1 MAQFR
6 THYTIESL
14 LGLPQL
20 ALPHSPNSGLAVLMA
35 PVPELK
41 ESLVNGTAAKDVE
54 NGEKPDDS
62 AHEEV
67 FLYRLPFSSQSYF
80 MMRPVE
86 NVHIYVWII
95 KDLSWSQDW
104 YYPTL
109 IFGALALLWCGMLL
123 MEAIR
128 TRSVY
133 EVYMITGTTLWLA
146 ANYTWM
152 AGNYRWIPL
161 FDRCLDD
168 AWRNF

>member
-1 MAQFR
+1 
-6 THYTIESL
+6 
-14 LGLPQL
+14 
-20 ALPHSPNSGLAVLMA
+20 MA

-41 ESLVNGTAAKDVE
+41 ESLVNGTTAKDVE

-62 AHEEV
+62 AHQEV
-67 FLYRLPFSSQSYF
+67 FLYRLPFSSQSYY

-152 AGNYRWIPL
+152 AGNCCGYHSFFVVQMTHGESFKRTITPASNNV
-161 FDRCLDD
+161 FFPQVR
-168 AWRNF
+168 

>member
-1 MAQFR
+1 
-6 THYTIESL
+6 
-14 LGLPQL
+14 
-20 ALPHSPNSGLAVLMA
+20 MA

-41 ESLVNGTAAKDVE
+41 ESLVNGTTAKDVE
-54 NGEKPDDS
+54 NGDKPDDS
-62 AHEEV
+62 AHQEV
-67 FLYRLPFSSQSYF
+67 FLYRLPFSSQSYY

-123 MEAIR
+123 LEAIR

-152 AGNYRWIPL
+152 AGNGCGNHT
-161 FDRCLDD
+161 FVCCSDD
-168 AWRNF
+168 PWLKLLTHYQTRF